1 METGWKIPP
10 ELLQR
15 FLIRWSAAW
24 NLLPCPVCGN
34 GDGGGVNG
42 FCEECRARLPFVRGN
57 RCPGCGGALDGVLA
71 NCSKCLRE
79 KPRPWVYA
87 LALLEYRGAGR
98 ELIRDFK
105 FHRQPEL
112 ARPLAALAAPL
123 VRDCGEPV
131 EVLVPVPLHWRRLWR
146 RSYNQAELFARLVAG
161 ALGVPC
167 VTALKRVRATPHQA
181 GMDREARLR
190 NLRGAFQVTSAAAK
204 CRGRHVWLVDDV
216 LTTGSTLTAAAETL
230 RRAGAG
236 PIRVLTI
243 GRA

>member
-1 METGWKIPP
+1 M
-10 ELLQR
+10 R
-15 FLIRWSAAW
+15 FEWLRRFSAAC
-24 NLLPCPVCGN
+24 NLLPCPLCRS
-34 GDGGGVNG
+34 GDGAGVNA
-42 FCEECRARLPFVRGN
+42 FCPDCLAKLRFFPQPA
-57 RCPGCGGALDGVLA
+57 CPGCGGELDGVLA
-71 NCSKCLRE
+71 VCSKCLAAE
-79 KPRPWVYA
+79 PRPWVGA
-87 LALLEYRGAGR
+87 CSLFEYRDLGR
-98 ELIRDFK
+98 RIIHDFK
-105 FHRQPEL
+105 FHDAPEL
-112 ARPLAALAAPL
+112 ARPLGRLAGEAMRRNSFEGDL
-123 VRDCGEPV
+123 V
-131 EVLVPVPLHWRRLWR
+131 VPVPLHFTRLWY